1 MLLERPEYSRRL
13 IRFTPFCSCS
23 RVQRPASLVLGP
35 ILRHASRRVRCF
47 NLRSSEID
55 MSGLTDISSLIFAYS
70 FFKDRKWLRLEF
82 PELIELTK
90 PEVRFLLCFYSNKRS
105 PDSVGIL

>member
-1 MLLERPEYSRRL
+1 MYNA
-13 IRFTPFCSCS
+13 
-23 RVQRPASLVLGP
+23 QPASFWDRFYDTHLEGYV
-35 ILRHASRRVRCF
+35 ASISARPSV
-47 NLRSSEID
+47 D

-90 PEVRFLLCFYSNKRS
+90 PEVRFLLCFYSSKRS